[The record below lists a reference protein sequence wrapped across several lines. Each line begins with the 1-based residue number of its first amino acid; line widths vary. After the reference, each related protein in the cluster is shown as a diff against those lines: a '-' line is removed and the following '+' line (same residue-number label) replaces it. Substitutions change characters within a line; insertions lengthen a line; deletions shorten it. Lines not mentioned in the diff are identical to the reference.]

1 MNSTYCNLLIAFCLC
16 GSLFADPGTEHE
28 TAAALFK
35 KSCVQCHGANAEGK
49 PELKTPALASQ
60 SAIYLAEQLRKFK
73 NGQRGSDAKKDP
85 VANLM
90 SHQAKVLE
98 SREIQALALYLTSL
112 KAPKIK
118 PNTMVSAQR
127 GKVIYQ
133 KRANC
138 ISCHGL
144 YGEGNDS
151 MKAPKLN
158 ILSSAYIESALQ
170 KFAHAKRGTDHSDI
184 EGKLMV
190 KVINDYVLSAQDFK
204 DLANYLSGLQKQKT
218 VAKKKK

>member
-1 MNSTYCNLLIAFCLC
+1 MNAIKLHCKLLVIF
-16 GSLFADPGTEHE
+16 FGTGLLANAEKPISKQ
-28 TAAALFK
+28 TAANLFK
-35 KSCVQCHGANAEGK
+35 KSCVQCHGAKAEGL
-49 PELKTPALASQ
+49 EALKTPALASQ
-60 SAIYLAEQLRKFK
+60 STIYLTEQLRKFK

-98 SREIQALALYLTSL
+98 TKEIQGLALYLTSL
-112 KAPKIK
+112 EGPEIK
-118 PNTMVSAQR
+118 QNTTASAQR
-127 GKVIYQ
+127 GKLIYQ

-144 YGEGNDS
+144 YGEGNES

-158 ILSSAYIESALQ
+158 ILSSAYIESALK
-170 KFAHAKRGTDHSDI
+170 KFSQAKRGTDHRDI

-190 KVINDYVLSAQDFK
+190 KVINDYVLSEQDFK
-204 DLANYLSGLQKQKT
+204 DLANYLSGLKN
-218 VAKKKK
+218 